1 MSGPSL
7 LAGPIRVVA
16 TAAAQRRLLVE
27 LTRRDIR
34 ARFAGARAGLAWS
47 LLGPLVQLVSYSA
60 VFAFVYR
67 ATGGDSTETLV
78 ARLFCGL
85 WPWWAFQE
93 GTLRGTT
100 ALVDQAPL
108 LKRLPLPLEICVL
121 AAVSASFLLQMVGFG
136 LFLCAASLLGIAP
149 LGAAWLWLPLA
160 ALLAWA
166 LAAGLALVLAPIH
179 LVVRDTLY
187 VVTAVMTVWF
197 FASPVLYALEQLPPE
212 VAPLM
217 SLNPFS
223 AVPGLVRH
231 ALLGSPLPD
240 PIAFGACAA
249 AVLAAW
255 LLGPWLIARARERL
269 DEFW

>member
-1 MSGPSL
+1 V
-7 LAGPIRVVA
+7 IA
-16 TAAAQRRLLVE
+16 TAVAQRRLVGE

-34 ARFAGARAGLAWS
+34 GRFAGARAGLAWS
-47 LLGPLVQLVSYSA
+47 LVGPLVQLVSYSA
-60 VFAFVYR
+60 VFALVYR
-67 ATGGDSTETLV
+67 ATGGESTEALV

-100 ALVDQAPL
+100 ALVDQSPL
-108 LKRLPLPLEICVL
+108 LKRLPLPLEICVV
-121 AAVSASFLLQMVGFG
+121 AAVSASFLLQMVGFA
-136 LFLCAASLLGIAP
+136 LFLLAATLFGIAP
-149 LGAAWLWLPLA
+149 FGVSWAWLPLA

-166 LAAGLALVLAPIH
+166 LATGLALVLAPIH
-179 LVVRDTLY
+179 LVVRDTMHVL
-187 VVTAVMTVWF
+187 TAAMTVWF
-197 FASPVLYALEQLPPE
+197 FASPVLYAVEQLGPG
-212 VAPLM
+212 VARLM

-240 PIAFGACAA
+240 GIALVACLGAIAA
-249 AVLAAW
+249 TW
-255 LLGPWLIARARERL
+255 SLGPWLVSRARERL